1 METYYRKRAPVYDR
15 VYGYPERQQ
24 DLRYQQEVIPNSFA
38 GRRVLEIAAGT
49 GYWTQFIA
57 KQAASV
63 VATDLLP
70 ETLDRAKERPGLEGV
85 EFRVMDAY
93 RLNDIGGGYDGVFAG
108 LWLSHVPL
116 QRRGDFLASLQRVV
130 TPGALI
136 VFLDNSRA
144 QCQRLPIVYR
154 DPQGNTY
161 QDRQLDDGTVH
172 RVMKNFPTA
181 EELIQLTGQFSRGH
195 KFTELEHF
203 WIFSYFAN

>member
-24 DLRYQQEVIPNSFA
+24 DLRYLQEVIPNRFA

-116 QRRGDFLASLQRVV
+116 QRREPPRPRPASSRRGAHLDRPPGLPRRASQD
-130 TPGALI
+130 PGADPALHPTRRVGR
-136 VFLDNSRA
+136 VFEERQATRWSSSCWRA
-144 QCQRLPIVYR
+144 RSMRSAVVDVPTRLGRSTRP
-154 DPQGNTY
+154 
-161 QDRQLDDGTVH
+161 
-172 RVMKNFPTA
+172 A
-181 EELIQLTGQFSRGH
+181 
-195 KFTELEHF
+195 
-203 WIFSYFAN
+203 